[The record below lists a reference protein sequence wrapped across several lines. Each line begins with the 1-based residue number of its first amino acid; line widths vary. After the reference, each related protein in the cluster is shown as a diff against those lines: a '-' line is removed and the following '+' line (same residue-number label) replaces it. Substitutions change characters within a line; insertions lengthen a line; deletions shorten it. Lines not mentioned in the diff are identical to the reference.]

1 MEENDSIFC
10 MESMIPNITYY
21 LFPLIP
27 STVVG
32 ENHKVFDPVCTMN
45 YFALNFSQFDFE
57 LFTGNGTIIAPPFHL
72 RVSKKTK
79 KKQVVVV
86 TWCAENWVFLNVRHK
101 FIVCLQRCDVHSIA
115 VHHGLGALLGGDCP
129 VSLAHSG
136 NYLRVFFCLEGS
148 NGAGVALLLTEHCD
162 SQFDSSH
169 QSDDLLSPSVVFP
182 SSALLTLL

>member
-1 MEENDSIFC
+1 MTLFFR

-57 LFTGNGTIIAPPFHL
+57 LFTGNGTIIAPSFHL
-72 RVSKKTK
+72 RVSKKK
-79 KKQVVVV
+79 KKTGGGGHVV
-86 TWCAENWVFLNVRHK
+86 WRVFLNVRHK

-136 NYLRVFFCLEGS
+136 NYLCGFLPG
-148 NGAGVALLLTEHCD
+148 GK
-162 SQFDSSH
+162 
-169 QSDDLLSPSVVFP
+169 
-182 SSALLTLL
+182 